1 MSTQETC
8 SQIIEKF
15 RDAATAMLRAQAGLK
30 ASPIENLEQFTTA
43 QKEECISGSVEVV
56 EGPFQ
61 GTLSFFFPKST
72 YLKLISKTLGV
83 EETEVTPELAD
94 GVAEFANTVMGQ
106 AKVGLKKSGFG
117 VKMGLPNVGNPKN
130 PDTTME
136 PPVNWIVAFDSE
148 AGPFAMEFRFRTFPA
163 ANPPAG

>member
-1 MSTQETC
+1 MGTHETC

-15 RDAATAMLRAQAGLK
+15 RDAATDMLHAQAGFK
-30 ASPIENLEQFTTA
+30 ASPIESLEHFTKA
-43 QKEECISGSVEVV
+43 QTEDCISGSVEVV

-72 YLKLISKTLGV
+72 YVKLISKTLGI

-130 PDTTME
+130 PDTSMH
-136 PPVNWIVAFDSE
+136 PPENWIVAFESD
-148 AGPFAMEFRFRTFPA
+148 AGPFAMEFRFRAFP
-163 ANPPAG
+163 N